1 MGSKIIFY
9 IFYGLISGLAE
20 FLPVS
25 QSAQGYLLEELTSL
39 DTRHPL
45 MLLLMH
51 VAALAVVLIQCRH
64 RIGHMRRELY
74 LDSQP
79 PGRRKRQPDR
89 MTVLDGK
96 ITIFTAIPAVIL
108 LAFSDVVYGKSSNLL
123 LMAIMLIAHGI
134 LLYVPQF
141 QPGANRDSRHVS
153 RLEALGIGLCA
164 GASVVPGVSRMGAF
178 LSVGLLRGCDRKYI
192 LDIAFLAS
200 VPALAML
207 IILDLISLLVL
218 GFSAITGTMVLCSFL
233 AGAAAFG
240 GAWLAMVIMRF
251 LCAGANY
258 GGFAYYSWGLG
269 LFSFIL
275 YLMV

>member
-1 MGSKIIFY
+1 MGRRIVFY

-45 MLLLMH
+45 MLLLIH
-51 VAALAVVLIQCRH
+51 AAALAVVLIQCRH
-64 RIGHMRRELY
+64 RIGHMRRELH

-96 ITIFTAIPAVIL
+96 ITIFASIPAVIL
-108 LAFSDVVYGKSSNLL
+108 LAFSDVAYRKSSNLL
-123 LMAIMLIAHGI
+123 FVSIVLILHGI

-141 QPGANRDSRHVS
+141 CPGANRDSRHMS
-153 RLEALGIGLCA
+153 RLEALGLGLCA
-164 GASVVPGVSRMGAF
+164 GAGVVPGVSRMGAF
-178 LSVGLLRGCDRKYI
+178 LSVGLLRCCDRKYI
-192 LDIAFLAS
+192 LDIAFLAA
-200 VPALAML
+200 VPALVML
-207 IILDLISLLVL
+207 IILDAISLVVL
-218 GFSAITGTMVLCSFL
+218 GFATISGTMVLCSFL

-251 LCAGANY
+251 LNAGANY

>member
-1 MGSKIIFY
+1 MGGKIVFY
-9 IFYGLISGLAE
+9 IFYGLISGLAS

-25 QSAQGYLLEELTSL
+25 ESAQGYLLEELTAL

-45 MLLLMH
+45 MLLMIHL
-51 VAALAVVLIQCRH
+51 AALVVVLIQCRH
-64 RIGHMRRELY
+64 RIGHMRRELH

-96 ITIFTAIPAVIL
+96 LVIFTAIPTVIL
-108 LAFSDVVYGKSSNLL
+108 LAFSNFAYNKCSHLL
-123 LMAIMLIAHGI
+123 LVAISLILGGI
-134 LLYVPQF
+134 LIYVPQF
-141 QPGANRDSRHVS
+141 QPGANRDSRHMS
-153 RLEALGIGLCA
+153 RFESLGLGLCA
-164 GASVVPGVSRMGAF
+164 GASIVPGISRMGAF

-200 VPALAML
+200 VPALAIL
-207 IILDLISLLVL
+207 IVLNTISLLVL
-218 GFSAITGTMVLCSFL
+218 GFSTITGTMVLCSFL